1 MQSERD
7 AERSTIMMCKLLSHL
22 TNNVPS
28 VTFFFC
34 NTNYFLYYFSNVGT
48 IENFQ
53 GVEQEVIILSLTR
66 SNPAFV
72 ENDVKRRMGIFGMPK
87 QANVAL
93 TRAENLFIVIG
104 NPAAMWKDS
113 LWRQWVSNLFH
124 RQQ

>member
-1 MQSERD
+1 MF
-7 AERSTIMMCKLLSHL
+7 LLI
-22 TNNVPS
+22 
-28 VTFFFC
+28 TFFFC
-34 NTNYFLYYFSNVGT
+34 NTNHFLYYFSNVGT